1 MGKEDSF
8 VRIGHLHLGF
18 GEGATNIAP
27 LPATMLSSV
36 AGIQRITGCRT
47 QLWISLITCPVV
59 RSSQRR
65 LSASVAITPSWT
77 VRFAEQSLPRKTSI
91 TGRTTSASAAL

>member
-1 MGKEDSF
+1 
-8 VRIGHLHLGF
+8 
-18 GEGATNIAP
+18 
-27 LPATMLSSV
+27 
-36 AGIQRITGCRT
+36 
-47 QLWISLITCPVV
+47 
-59 RSSQRR
+59 